1 MSKDNTVMELVN
13 TRINGNKIK
22 GNKTYEDMLKRVTKE
37 DIKNCSYNWGNV
49 SLYGSKLEMIEQLKN
64 ICENRN
70 SID

>member
-1 MSKDNTVMELVN
+1 MTKDNIVMELIN

-37 DIKNCSYNWGNV
+37 DIKKCSYNWGNS

-64 ICENRN
+64 ICEKRN